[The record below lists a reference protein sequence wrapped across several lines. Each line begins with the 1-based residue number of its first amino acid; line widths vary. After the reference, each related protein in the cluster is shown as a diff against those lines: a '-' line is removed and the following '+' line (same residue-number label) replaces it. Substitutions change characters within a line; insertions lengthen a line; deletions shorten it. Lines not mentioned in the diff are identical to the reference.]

1 MMAPWRVAARLARR
15 EVRRHWV
22 RSALVV
28 LIVALPVAG
37 AQAGALLYRSAEGPE
52 VIDSRGSRLVPEP
65 QLAGAH
71 QSTGFDPRLGRPPAI
86 AGAERVETGFS
97 IFDWTTGPGGD
108 TDDLSTVN
116 VVGFV
121 PDASEVDLD
130 EGRLPETRREVV
142 ITQELADEAGLGIGD
157 RLEVIASGVQLEV
170 VGLAGVE
177 TDMAPTA
184 WAGPVVDGDDWVPDA
199 LARIRD
205 NDNPWVSADMF
216 DLYWLPEGTRMDAY
230 ATGYQGGSEDAQV
243 TAEGLVIGASA
254 AAIAVGFVATVC
266 SAAFAIGARRQ
277 LRSLGTL
284 AATGA
289 GPADLARAV
298 LLQGTVL
305 GLAGGLVAT
314 TLVYIGR
321 AVIVARL
328 SPTSMWRIAWA
339 PDLILGI
346 VGLGVLAGTLAALVP
361 ALTASRIPTLSALA
375 GRRPTRR
382 RRLRSPYAGIALVA
396 AGLALL
402 SWASGASPDEDGRAA
417 VAALAVLLT
426 MAGGVALSPAVVAGL
441 GHLAGRSGRT
451 VRLAARTIARD
462 GMRSAAIV
470 ATTAVAVAIP
480 VVVLVWSARDTG
492 ELRISAQERAD
503 QELVDAAHDVVATVE
518 VGDGGDALAAEPV
531 AEQVRAALG
540 PDALLTRQT
549 YTAGDAVRAVD
560 PDALDDA
567 GGDAVVV
574 DALRAGDRVALSRAY
589 DGIDGYGP
597 HEVAPS
603 EDGRETLLVDPEDL
617 SPLTLAIVARSGRG
631 LVPFDALPEPSDD
644 GSWTAF
650 RNGPLTEAEDREVRA
665 LGRTDGEA
673 EPTYAELQ
681 DLAGSSTAAV
691 GVGVYTDTEWEDGSV
706 DVPWD
711 LIVFGASVVL
721 SLLVI
726 GVASALGAADGRPD
740 EQVVAAV
747 GAPPAVVRR
756 RRVLEATFTAAGA
769 AVLGGGLAAVSTLVT
784 IHSPFFTPDGVLP
797 VFRFPLLEVAGVT
810 SGTVAVVGGAT
821 WLALAGAARVRGRRD
836 LFLVD
841 A

>member
-108 TDDLSTVN
+108 TDDLTTVN

-121 PDASEVDLD
+121 PDASEVDLED
-130 EGRLPETRREVV
+130 GRLPETRREVA

-157 RLEVIASGVQLEV
+157 QLEVIASGVELEV

-205 NDNPWVSADMF
+205 SGNPWVSADMF

-230 ATGYQGGSEDAQV
+230 ATGYQGEHADDRMV

-305 GLAGGLVAT
+305 GLAGGLAAT

-328 SPTSMWRIAWA
+328 SPTSTWRIAWA

-382 RRLRSPYAGIALVA
+382 RRLRSPSAGIALVGV
-396 AGLALL
+396 GLALL

-441 GHLAGRSGRT
+441 GRLAGRSGRT
-451 VRLAARTIARD
+451 VRLAGRTIARD

-492 ELRISAQERAD
+492 GGRISDQERAD
-503 QELVDAAHDVVATVE
+503 QELIGAAEEAVATVD
-518 VGDGGDALAAEPV
+518 VGDGGDVMSAEPV

-540 PDALLTRQT
+540 PDALLTRES
-549 YTAGDAVRAVD
+549 YTTEDVVRAVD

-567 GGDAVVV
+567 GGDALVV

-589 DGIDGYGP
+589 DGMGYGP
-597 HEVAPS
+597 QEAPPAD
-603 EDGRETLLVDPEDL
+603 DGRETVLVDPEDL
-617 SPLTLAIVARSGRG
+617 SPLTLTIVARSSGG
-631 LVPFDALPEPSDD
+631 LVPFDALPEPAGE
-644 GSWTAF
+644 GSWTVF
-650 RNGPLTEAEDREVRA
+650 RDGPLTEAEDEEVTA
-665 LGRTDGEA
+665 LGQDEA
-673 EPTYAELQ
+673 AVPTYAELR
-681 DLAGSSTAAV
+681 DLAGSSTAAD
-691 GVGVYTDTEWEDGSV
+691 GVGVYTDRFEPDA

-769 AVLGGGLAAVSTLVT
+769 TVLGGGLAAVSTLVT
-784 IHSPFFTPDGVLP
+784 IHSPFFTPEGVLP

-810 SGTVAVVGGAT
+810 LGTVAVVGGAT